1 MDDLSNNLTNNQKEM
16 FNLVSGNMEKD
27 MRIVARDSTAKE
39 STEDKSSDKEKL
51 ALELKDDTMKALDSS
66 RKGDSIV
73 GNDYIR

>member
-1 MDDLSNNLTNNQKEM
+1 M
-16 FNLVSGNMEKD
+16 FNLVSRNMEKD
-27 MRIVARDSTAKE
+27 MRTVARDSTAKE

-51 ALELKDDTMKALDSS
+51 ALELKYDTMKALDNS

>member
-1 MDDLSNNLTNNQKEM
+1 M
-16 FNLVSGNMEKD
+16 FSLVSRNMEKD

-39 STEDKSSDKEKL
+39 STEDKSLDKEKL
-51 ALELKDDTMKALDSS
+51 ALELKDDTVKALDNS